1 MKTGQGL
8 IDDVNACRVP
18 PGQCALWWLG
28 QHGFIVKL
36 ADTVCYIDVFFTEL
50 SDRLVRPLLAPRE
63 ATNADLVL
71 GSHDHLDHIDRPAWP
86 VVAAASPEAIFV
98 VPELVRG
105 KVSAELNLSPQ
116 RIRGVEEGLT
126 VRHRDVTI
134 TAIGAAHEFLDTDPA
149 TGRHPY
155 VGFII
160 TGNGFSL
167 YHAGDTCLYEGIHD
181 RLRGHFGGPGQGA
194 KLDLMILPINGRDAA
209 RLASGCIGNMTYQ
222 EAADLAGSLAP
233 GAVIPAHYD
242 MFAMNSAD
250 VRQFARYMQVKYPG
264 QAVIVPDHGRRVLVP
279 NRPV

>member
-1 MKTGQGL
+1 MKTGQDL
-8 IDDVNACRVP
+8 IDDINACRVP

-28 QHGFIVKL
+28 QHGFVVKL
-36 ADTVCYIDVFFTEL
+36 ADTVCYIDVFFTDL
-50 SDRLVRPLLAPRE
+50 PDRLVKPLLAPGQ

-86 VVAAASPEAIFV
+86 VVAEASPAAIFV
-98 VPELVRG
+98 VPELVRE
-105 KVSAELNLSPQ
+105 KVSAELNLPPQ
-116 RIRGVEEGLT
+116 RVRGVEEDLT
-126 VRHRDVTI
+126 VRHHDVTI
-134 TAIGAAHEFLDTDPA
+134 TAIPAAHEFLDTDAA

-167 YHAGDTCLYEGIHD
+167 YHAGDTCMYEGIHE
-181 RLRGHFGGPGQGA
+181 RLRGR

-209 RLASGCIGNMTYQ
+209 RLSSGCIGNMTYQ
-222 EAADLAGSLAP
+222 EAADLAGGLAP

-250 VRQFARYMQVKYPG
+250 VRQFARYMQVKYPR
-264 QAVIVPDHGRRVLVP
+264 QAVIIPSHGQRVLVP
-279 NRPV
+279 GRLA